1 MNQDKFVQVPMD
13 KGIFKGQCD
22 INQALDDHDFVKH
35 EGPKYDGLR
44 SGPPSDRQGTWSAR
58 SLCNLGMGHLFKLA
72 VDLHAFIFLQCPTA
86 MLIPTVFRLGWKRL
100 LYIAWLFVA
109 EQCE

>member
-86 MLIPTVFRLGWKRL
+86 MLIPTVSGLAGSDFYTLPGSL
-100 LYIAWLFVA
+100 
-109 EQCE
+109 